1 MLLRNCPPW
10 GDVAAIATLRL
21 TDVTQP
27 IRTNAT
33 GQPAT
38 VGVVVRVAVVVI
50 VAEGYPKAPTTRE
63 MAVPE
68 STAEVAATH
77 AAAEVTSTHA
87 AAAEV
92 TSTHAAAT
100 EVAATHAAAAEV
112 TATHATT
119 AEVTATTAPSVA
131 ASTTAASTT
140 CERIGGD
147 ASASNRQRGNDDRDF
162 VQRKFPHG
170 ASFPI
175 ETTSVIARTPVA
187 VRRSIEVAQV

>member
-1 MLLRNCPPW
+1 MDSILPNVLR
-10 GDVAAIATLRL
+10 GSRLRL

-63 MAVPE
+63 VAVPE
-68 STAEVAATH
+68 STAEVAAAEMAATH
-77 AAAEVTSTHA
+77 ATA
-87 AAAEV
+87 
-92 TSTHAAAT
+92 
-100 EVAATHAAAAEV
+100 EVAATHA
-112 TATHATT
+112 T
-119 AEVTATTAPSVA
+119 AEVTATTAAAEVTSATAAAVA
-131 ASTTAASTT
+131 ASTAAASTT
-140 CERIGGD
+140 CKRVGSD
-147 ASASNRQRGNDDRDF
+147 AGASHRQGGNDDRDF
-162 VQRKFPHG
+162 VQRKFPHD

-187 VRRSIEVAQV
+187 VRRSIEVAND